1 MEVIDFISDS
11 ENIVILSK
19 ICTNLDKGICDTE
32 ETQGIGFGVRLSRRL
47 HPRSAD
53 PQSHLRPARLLRPQS
68 PRRERLRAGSAGS
81 RPCQREAWRAGRG
94 NHPDEGG
101 VGTCVAWQRLKGQQL
116 KPFRHF
122 CAPTIA
128 SRGSAPSSRLE
139 SGFWSGN
146 IESGVCG
153 AIRAHADGPAGPQ
166 EARNPDV
173 QERLLYGSHFSAAS
187 ITDRR

>member
-1 MEVIDFISDS
+1 MTQRKRRVLASAYVSHGGCIPGAPTPRATSDPP
-11 ENIVILSK
+11 
-19 ICTNLDKGICDTE
+19 
-32 ETQGIGFGVRLSRRL
+32 GFSG
-47 HPRSAD
+47 RS
-53 PQSHLRPARLLRPQS
+53 
-68 PRRERLRAGSAGS
+68 LRAARGSGQA
-81 RPCQREAWRAGRG
+81 RPDPGPVSARRGGRVGG

-116 KPFRHF
+116 KPFKHF

-128 SRGSAPSSRLE
+128 FRGSAPSSRLE